1 MFMGDIFLRLI
12 FAEEF
17 ETPFPIYL
25 LTSEDRELPIEEHV
39 EFLNSNP
46 EDSLCY
52 KMSELMYDNK
62 D

>member
-46 EDSLCY
+46 EDS
-52 KMSELMYDNK
+52 
-62 D
+62 